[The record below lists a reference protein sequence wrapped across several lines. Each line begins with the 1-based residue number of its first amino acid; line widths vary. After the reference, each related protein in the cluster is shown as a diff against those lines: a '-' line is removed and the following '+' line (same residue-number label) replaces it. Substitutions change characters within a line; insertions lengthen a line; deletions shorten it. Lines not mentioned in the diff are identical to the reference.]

1 MAELTSGRHVFMA
14 GDRTLQRSPLAP
26 ELIRRPPVPARVGE
40 LAPND
45 LALVE
50 NGERRDSKTG

>member
-1 MAELTSGRHVFMA
+1 MLTSGRHVFMA

-50 NGERRDSKTG
+50 NGERCDSKTG